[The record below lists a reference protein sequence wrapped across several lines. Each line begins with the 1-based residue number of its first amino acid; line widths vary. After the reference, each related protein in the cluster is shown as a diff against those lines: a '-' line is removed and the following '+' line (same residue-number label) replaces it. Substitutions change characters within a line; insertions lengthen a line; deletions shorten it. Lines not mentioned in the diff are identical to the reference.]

1 MLASTACNSGQW
13 SYSVNSSLS
22 EDSYMLT
29 ISQED
34 ALGNEGVLSPSPTLI
49 KDTTLPT
56 VALASD
62 QDIDAS
68 NATNYRPQGTCNE
81 EGTVTVTVGN
91 LTPATAP
98 CNGNLWQLNP
108 GVNASGLSDAV
119 SISITLSIE
128 DLAGNTFST
137 TDTVIKNIAN
147 RAVTI
152 NTSAIINIANESSY
166 TVTGTCSSHSGAMN
180 LTVGG
185 LSPST
190 QPSCSGGTW
199 SASVNVSSLS
209 DGNSITINI
218 SFGEGSNQVTDF
230 ATISKDTQNP
240 TVGISASPVINASNE
255 DSYDLSGAC
264 SENGRSV
271 DIAIGNLNTQAT
283 CSSNR
288 WEISSYDVSS
298 LMGSTVTITADLS
311 DAAGNSATQAT
322 DTVSRDLLAPAPTLS
337 TTFLHINRS
346 NSTQYNLEGS
356 CEDGLDVILTLGS
369 LSPRTLTCTSGS
381 WSLVNADVSTLN
393 DGVGISLTI
402 IQTDDVSNEGVV
414 STTLIKDTVDP
425 TLTFTSPLLVNN
437 LNVSA
442 FLLEGACSENG
453 RSVSIVIG
461 SRSAVTASCTSGA
474 WQHTADLET
483 GLTDGNIPL
492 ALTLEDEAGN
502 SVDKAFTLNRST
514 TLPSLTLETPIP
526 SMNAENANTYSV
538 RGTVMTE
545 IG

>member
-1 MLASTACNSGQW
+1 MS
-13 SYSVNSSLS
+13 
-22 EDSYMLT
+22 
-29 ISQED
+29 
-34 ALGNEGVLSPSPTLI
+34 
-49 KDTTLPT
+49 
-56 VALASD
+56 
-62 QDIDAS
+62 
-68 NATNYRPQGTCNE
+68 
-81 EGTVTVTVGN
+81 
-91 LTPATAP
+91 
-98 CNGNLWQLNP
+98 
-108 GVNASGLSDAV
+108 
-119 SISITLSIE
+119 
-128 DLAGNTFST
+128 
-137 TDTVIKNIAN
+137 
-147 RAVTI
+147 
-152 NTSAIINIANESSY
+152 
-166 TVTGTCSSHSGAMN
+166 

-190 QPSCSGGTW
+190 EPSCSEGTW

-230 ATISKDTQNP
+230 ETISKDTQNP
-240 TVGISASPVINASNE
+240 TVGISASPVINASNR
-255 DSYDLSGAC
+255 DSYDLSGTC
-264 SENGRSV
+264 SENERSV
-271 DIAIGNLNTQAT
+271 DIAIGSLNTQAT
-283 CSSNR
+283 CSSNL
-288 WEISSYDVSS
+288 WEVSSYDISS
-298 LMGSTVTITADLS
+298 VTGSTVTITADLS
-311 DAAGNSATQAT
+311 DAAGNPATQAT
-322 DTVSRDLLAPAPTLS
+322 ATVNRDILAPAPTLS

-346 NSTQYNLEGS
+346 NSTQYNLEGT
-356 CEDGLDVILTLGS
+356 CESDLDVILTLGS
-369 LSPRTLTCTSGS
+369 LPSRTLTCTSGS

-425 TLTFTSPLLVNN
+425 TLTLTSPLLVNA

-514 TLPSLTLETPIP
+514 DSPFFNSRNSPLLHERRKCKCLFCAR
-526 SMNAENANTYSV
+526 NL
-538 RGTVMTE
+538 
-545 IG
+545 

>member
-1 MLASTACNSGQW
+1 MDESVDIAIGNLNTQATCSSNLWEVSSYNVSSLTGSTVTITADLSDAAGNPATQASTTVNRDVVAPLVAFTSTNFEITSANHNGYSLEGTCDAIFSVKLTIGSLPSETLNCANGGTWTLTNKDVSTLSDGNSITLRVEQKDDLENIGFAEEVIVKDTVHPAPTLTTTTASLFVNASNEGSYSLQGGCDGSEDVSVTLGTQNAESTACSSGQW
-13 SYSVNSSLS
+13 SYSVSSSLS
-22 EDSYMLT
+22 EDSYVLT

-34 ALGNEGVLSPSPTLI
+34 ALGNEGVLSPSPTLV

-108 GVNASGLSDAV
+108 GVNASGLSDAT

-166 TVTGTCSSHSGAMN
+166 TVTGTCSNHSGAMS

-185 LSPST
+185 LSPSVEPT
-190 QPSCSGGTW
+190 CSVGTW

-218 SFGEGSNQVTDF
+218 SFGEGSNQATDF

-240 TVGISASPVINASNE
+240 TVGISTSPAVNQINQN
-255 DSYDLSGAC
+255 SYDLSGTC
-264 SENGRSV
+264 SENERNV
-271 DIAIGNLNTQAT
+271 DIAIGSLNTQAT
-283 CSSNR
+283 CSSNL
-288 WEISSYDVSS
+288 WEVSSYNVSS
-298 LMGSTVTITADLS
+298 STGSTVTITADLS
-311 DAAGNSATQAT
+311 DAAGNPATQAT
-322 DTVSRDLLAPAPTLS
+322 ATVDRDVVAP
-337 TTFLHINRS
+337 
-346 NSTQYNLEGS
+346 
-356 CEDGLDVILTLGS
+356 LGS
-369 LSPRTLTCTSGS
+369 FYFYQL
-381 WSLVNADVSTLN
+381 
-393 DGVGISLTI
+393 
-402 IQTDDVSNEGVV
+402 
-414 STTLIKDTVDP
+414 
-425 TLTFTSPLLVNN
+425 
-437 LNVSA
+437 
-442 FLLEGACSENG
+442 
-453 RSVSIVIG
+453 
-461 SRSAVTASCTSGA
+461 
-474 WQHTADLET
+474 
-483 GLTDGNIPL
+483 
-492 ALTLEDEAGN
+492 
-502 SVDKAFTLNRST
+502 
-514 TLPSLTLETPIP
+514 
-526 SMNAENANTYSV
+526 
-538 RGTVMTE
+538 
-545 IG
+545 